1 MIVCTCST
9 YGEECDKS
17 DFVERID
24 KPVVEYLVENYNK
37 IGLAFTANSTK
48 RVSKEL
54 ILRIA
59 IEKNKEIEILHCD
72 CSEAWKYYES
82 NDFPN
87 YSKSIAETIK
97 EIENDVDVIFLAQAS
112 MENAKNYLLDFSK
125 EIYSSPEFGIKKYL
139 SK

>member
-1 MIVCTCST
+1 M
-9 YGEECDKS
+9 
-17 DFVERID
+17 
-24 KPVVEYLVENYNK
+24 
-37 IGLAFTANSTK
+37 
-48 RVSKEL
+48 
-54 ILRIA
+54 RIA